1 MYLLNINCQW
11 LFLVNFILFIILFR
25 ITSEL
30 QRQYILGAYVPLTEE
45 GNIVFDGVLASC
57 YASFD
62 HDLAHI
68 TMAPIQWFPEII
80 EGIFGKEK
88 GSLAYVNIAKEL
100 GRWLLPYEQIFK

>member
-1 MYLLNINCQW
+1 MALSCKFYLL
-11 LFLVNFILFIILFR
+11 IILIIF
-25 ITSEL
+25 TYLEL
-30 QRQYILGAYVPLTEE
+30 QQNYKGNTFLGAYVPLTEE
-45 GNIVFDGVLASC
+45 GNIVVDGVLASC

-88 GSLAYVNIAKEL
+88 ESLAYVNIAKEL
-100 GRWLLPYEQIFK
+100 GRWLLPYGQIFK